1 MLPMV
6 IRLLGALAPKTEEG
20 TIIGAKATAVAA
32 TEEPFKNSRRLM
44 LLALRGLTLVITFP
58 CLSAHY
64 FWFGFCSTIGDD
76 TAYS

>member
-6 IRLLGALAPKTEEG
+6 MWLLGALAPKTEEG

-44 LLALRGLTLVITFP
+44 LLAFRGLTLVIVFP
-58 CLSAHY
+58 CLSMRQRT
-64 FWFGFCSTIGDD
+64 FGN
-76 TAYS
+76 